1 MQVMQIV
8 QLGPSTFDA
17 TWQRMRDF
25 TDARA
30 PDAED
35 ALWITEHPS
44 VYTQGIAGK
53 PEHLLRN
60 PHHIP
65 VVKTDRGGQIT
76 YHGPGQA
83 IVYCMVDLRRKSY
96 GVRELVRRMEAGVIA
111 LLAQHRVEAQGRVDA
126 PGVYV
131 AARKIASLGLKVRK
145 GCTYHGIALN
155 VDMDLS
161 PFLDTNPC
169 GLNGMKMTQC
179 SEHGIRASAPEMGF
193 ALAHHLNDTLDLP

>member
-1 MQVMQIV
+1 MQIV
-8 QLGPSTFDA
+8 QLGSSTFDA
-17 TWQRMRDF
+17 TWQRMRSF

-35 ALWITEHPS
+35 ELWITEHPP
-44 VYTQGIAGK
+44 VYTQGVAGK

-60 PHHIP
+60 PRAIP

-83 IVYCMVDLRRKSY
+83 IVYCMIDLRRKNY
-96 GVRELVRRMEAGVIA
+96 GVRELVRRMEGGVIA
-111 LLAQHRVEAQGRVDA
+111 TLAAHGVEAQGRVDA

-131 AARKIASLGLKVRK
+131 AGRKIASLGLKVRK
-145 GCTYHGIALN
+145 GCTYHGVALN

-161 PFLDTNPC
+161 PFFDTNPC
-169 GLNGMKMTQC
+169 GLLSMKMTQC
-179 SEHGIRASAPEMGF
+179 SEHAICLRAPEMGLV
-193 ALAHHLNDTLDLP
+193 LAHHLNETLDRP

>member
-1 MQVMQIV
+1 MRVMQIV
-8 QLGPSTFDA
+8 QLGSSTFDA

-35 ALWITEHPS
+35 ALWITEHPP

-60 PHHIP
+60 PRNIP
-65 VVKTDRGGQIT
+65 VIKTDRGGQIT
-76 YHGPGQA
+76 FHGPGQA
-83 IVYCMVDLRRKSY
+83 VVYCLVDLRRKTY
-96 GVRELVRRMEAGVIA
+96 GVRELVRRIEQGVIE
-111 LLAQHRVEAQGRVDA
+111 LLAQHGVVAQGRVDA

-145 GCTYHGIALN
+145 GCTYHGVALN

-161 PFLDTNPC
+161 PFQDTNPC
-169 GLNGMKMTQC
+169 GLLGMKMTQC
-179 SEHGIRASAPEMGF
+179 REHGIRASAAEIGL
-193 ALAHHLNDTLDLP
+193 ALAHHLNDTLDRP